1 MRVASTG
8 TVASNATL
16 RPCLRCRS
24 GATRRR
30 CGVSTVV
37 LAAISSD
44 PSAPTEEVSIR
55 RRRPSGNAK
64 LDCGKN
70 FDFKLEAI
78 DASGEYVDNEENKP
92 RNILEEIV
100 WFKDEE
106 VSAWKEA
113 QPLGQL
119 KRLADAAPPPRDFV
133 AALRAM
139 QSRVSLPGLIAEVKK
154 ASPRCADHTPL
165 SVCQPPLTHAAPTRA
180 VRVSSNQTLTQ
191 CALQRRTRLEAR
203 PA

>member
-1 MRVASTG
+1 
-8 TVASNATL
+8 
-16 RPCLRCRS
+16 
-24 GATRRR
+24 
-30 CGVSTVV
+30 

-119 KRLADAAPPPRDFV
+119 KRLADVAPPPRDFV

-139 QSRVSLPGLIAEVKK
+139 QSRVALPGLIAEVKK
-154 ASPRCADHTPL
+154 ASPRCADHAPP
-165 SVCQPPLTHAAPTRA
+165 CQPPLTHAAPTRA
-180 VRVSSNQTLTQ
+180 VRASSNQTSTQ
-191 CALQRRTRLEAR
+191 YASQRRTRLEAR

>member
-8 TVASNATL
+8 TVASSVTL

-24 GATRRR
+24 SASRRR
-30 CGVSTVV
+30 CGASTVV

-106 VSAWKEA
+106 VSAWKES

-139 QSRVSLPGLIAEVKK
+139 QSRVALPGLIAEVKK
-154 ASPRCADHTPL
+154 ASPRCADHAPPCRCVNLL
-165 SVCQPPLTHAAPTRA
+165 SRTLPPH
-180 VRVSSNQTLTQ
+180 VQ
-191 CALQRRTRLEAR
+191 
-203 PA
+203 